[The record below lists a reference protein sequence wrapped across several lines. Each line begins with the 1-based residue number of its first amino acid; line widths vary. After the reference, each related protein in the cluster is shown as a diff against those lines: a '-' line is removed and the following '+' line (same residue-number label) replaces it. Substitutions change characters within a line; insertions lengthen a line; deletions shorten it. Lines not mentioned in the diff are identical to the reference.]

1 MTPQELK
8 NSILQLA
15 IQGKLVEQRPEEGTG
30 EELYKRI
37 QAEKQKL
44 IEDGKLKKEKPLPEI
59 TEDEVP
65 FEIPENWKWVRFSQI
80 CSVLNGDRGKNYPA
94 KSTLTH
100 EGIPFISAL
109 NLDGKTVIDDDNLL
123 RMSQAQYDRLGNG
136 KLIKDDIVVCIR
148 GSLGKHGKY
157 PFEKGAIASSLVI
170 VRSLIKDE
178 ELSAY
183 IMLYLDS
190 PLMSSEIKK
199 YDNGTAQPNLAAKSL
214 EQFLIPLPPII
225 EQNRIVAKIEELLP
239 LVERYGE
246 AWTKLEE
253 FNKKFPDDMKKSI
266 LQQAIQGKLV
276 EQRPEEGTGEELYQ
290 EIQTEKQKLIKAGKM
305 KKEKPLPEII
315 EDEIPFEIPESWKW
329 ARLGNICSKVVDG
342 DHNPPNGCGT
352 PTDYLMLSAKNINN
366 DKLVQLDD
374 VRYLSKE
381 TFLKED
387 ERTNVHTDD
396 IFLTTVATLGRSCV
410 YQGGYN
416 ICFQRSVTVIT
427 TLIFNYFLKY
437 VLDSPYVQN
446 IMNREATGTAQKG
459 FYLKQLVS
467 LPLPIP
473 PLAEQR
479 RIVAKIEILLPLCEK
494 LK

>member
-1 MTPQELK
+1 MAFE
-8 NSILQLA
+8 
-15 IQGKLVEQRPEEGTG
+15 
-30 EELYKRI
+30 
-37 QAEKQKL
+37 
-44 IEDGKLKKEKPLPEI
+44 EKPWRDI
-59 TEDEVP
+59 KKG
-65 FEIPENWKWVRFSQI
+65 F
-80 CSVLNGDRGKNYPA
+80 
-94 KSTLTH
+94 TH
-100 EGIPFISAL
+100 FA
-109 NLDGKTVIDDDNLL
+109 DG
-123 RMSQAQYDRLGNG
+123 
-136 KLIKDDIVVCIR
+136 DIVVAKITPCFQNLKSGIISDCPS
-148 GSLGKHGKY
+148 GY
-157 PFEKGAIASSLVI
+157 GAGTT
-170 VRSLIKDE
+170 
-178 ELSAY
+178 ELHVLRDHNKLELKFF
-183 IMLYLDS
+183 LYFLKSPCFINDS
-190 PLMSSEIKK
+190 KAAMT
-199 YDNGTAQPNLAAKSL
+199 GTAGQQRVGTPVVANHLV
-214 EQFLIPLPPII
+214 PLPPLA
-225 EQNRIVAKIEELLP
+225 EQKRIVDKIEELIP
-239 LVERYGE
+239 LVDRYE
-246 AWTKLEE
+246 KAWTVLEE

-315 EDEIPFEIPESWKW
+315 EDEVPFEIPEIWKW

>member
-30 EELYKRI
+30 EELYKQILAVNSRLVKERKI
-37 QAEKQKL
+37 KKQKPL
-44 IEDGKLKKEKPLPEI
+44 SEITKDDKPFDIPDNWIWCRIGNLFEIGPHNNVSDDEITGFMPMPLLDGGAFSNHMAFEEKPWRDI
-59 TEDEVP
+59 KKG
-65 FEIPENWKWVRFSQI
+65 F
-80 CSVLNGDRGKNYPA
+80 
-94 KSTLTH
+94 TH
-100 EGIPFISAL
+100 FA
-109 NLDGKTVIDDDNLL
+109 DG
-123 RMSQAQYDRLGNG
+123 
-136 KLIKDDIVVCIR
+136 DIVVAKITPCFQNLKSGIISDCPS
-148 GSLGKHGKY
+148 GY
-157 PFEKGAIASSLVI
+157 GAGTT
-170 VRSLIKDE
+170 
-178 ELSAY
+178 ELHVLRDHNKLELKFF
-183 IMLYLDS
+183 LYFLKSPCFINDS
-190 PLMSSEIKK
+190 KAAMT
-199 YDNGTAQPNLAAKSL
+199 GTAGQQRVGTPVVANHLV
-214 EQFLIPLPPII
+214 PLPPLA
-225 EQNRIVAKIEELLP
+225 EQKRIVDKIEELIP
-239 LVERYGE
+239 LVDRYE
-246 AWTKLEE
+246 KAWTVLEE

-290 EIQTEKQKLIKAGKM
+290 QIQAEKQKLIKAGKL
-305 KKEKPLPEII
+305 KKEKPLLEIT